1 MSSHE
6 QPRTAMNVSPAA
18 TETYG
23 LASLAAGPEH
33 FGRAYLV
40 QSILVGL
47 IWSRAFGRAYLVQ
60 SILVGPI
67 WSRESKEKPGKAR
80 KVLKVAFQ
88 ALLGWRRLR
97 CNEISYTGQAAK
109 ADSCWVAAMY
119 ALACL
124 ALVAALPP
132 VAMLYEGF
140 ARDVWSCFSCLG
152 CGFCLSC
159 SAWRSLR
166 RPLPVP

>member
-1 MSSHE
+1 MVLLLL
-6 QPRTAMNVSPAA
+6 P
-18 TETYG
+18 
-23 LASLAAGPEH
+23 
-33 FGRAYLV
+33 
-40 QSILVGL
+40 
-47 IWSRAFGRAYLVQ
+47 LVQ

-109 ADSCWVAAMY
+109 ADSCWVAALY

-132 VAMLYEGF
+132 VAMLQCSTKPSQKMYCLASLVLVTDHAYLAVLGVLDV
-140 ARDVWSCFSCLG
+140 ARFPFYVSQVTNLRISHNN
-152 CGFCLSC
+152 S
-159 SAWRSLR
+159 SLK
-166 RPLPVP
+166 